1 MMPLRL
7 ALVGQL
13 QGPDV
18 FDIMFM
24 IGKEESVKRIEKAVF
39 IL

>member
-7 ALVGQL
+7 ALVGAL

-18 FDIMFM
+18 FDIMYM
-24 IGKEESVKRIEKAVF
+24 IGKEEAVKRIEGF
-39 IL
+39 G